1 MASRKKKSGPTL
13 QQAFDSIR
21 DLLIATKPRI
31 DNADSAARPMLIE
44 NLRQIG
50 SLAESFAEQR
60 GQNASGWI
68 HLADELD
75 QEGVN
80 LWNISGLVQKSP
92 TSTASGSGRMSLVAA
107 LRLAGFRLIETGLE
121 LKPEIENLI
130 HILQL
135 ASKTGSTLSEAGS
148 GEVTSVLSSAA
159 RVSLSSSGDAVR
171 IHSPMLQYEEL
182 LRNAEDPDST
192 HHVDRVCATL
202 VYLAARMEAAWKEGN
217 QSVAS
222 FMAQKITDD
231 EQRLSVLPSPDQE
244 RLACKFHEIGK
255 AILKTHIGSAGSD
268 GDDSGAV
275 DAVAWLQKA
284 FSIAERIGAEET
296 SGSKASLRARFRF
309 ITILRTMARAYFIT
323 GSYDRAEAV
332 LDELIPAVDA
342 LADSRSGRSEHQEL
356 RWLRLAVVKKRKA
369 SDTTLLDAF
378 KSIIDHM
385 TFSESNITD
394 ILQDLRTLNHQHHGV
409 IVAQVHL
416 YCLQQALRWDDTT
429 EGVNRLLL
437 SLIVHCS
444 KDEDHQRAMET
455 MESVLT
461 TAHATDFKLLDVP
474 STACLTLLW
483 QYGDRHFAAKR
494 FGPAADWFLIGTHAL
509 FQTSCPASAAKCF
522 RKAALCHI
530 EHKEHARAAAVI
542 RKCPVGLGHGEASTH
557 YLLFIAAVHQG
568 LEDEAIRA
576 VREMV
581 KAVDFDRKMLLLA
594 TQISHE
600 SEMKTVL
607 ITVLE
612 ALLKT
617 LKVEKNNGGE
627 TVVEAM
633 ALVRCI
639 IRLVGKLLAEPTANK
654 SVVFPRRSIIDETNL
669 GLAQTTPHGNLNIPL
684 PNRVLAQDA
693 LTEKAI
699 SLVIKDVSW
708 LWRMAYNCAVQC
720 CAEWEEGNHERVSEL
735 FEVARD
741 LLATYCEAA
750 LDVPADVSNY
760 MHLINATFSGVSG
773 RVFAARLSATD
784 GTIDANRLRENA
796 ARVSAAKT
804 SISAI
809 VNKNLLTERQDIT
822 RAEYF
827 LHVLRVFEAEIW
839 TQLKEWQH
847 LSRIVVDVVDSG
859 PLAVGTYEAIA
870 DILWAESDCPI
881 DVLLVGLEAILR
893 ASLDHSSLSVEKFS
907 RWLRAVCTIMLARNS
922 SQDRVKA
929 IVFVEQAVTVIAD
942 HHQDDQAYPIDERN
956 WLLGTAYNT
965 GFECLE
971 GSMLDEAKR
980 WFETAA
986 LLCKFVPGGEER
998 AEKIVETFTHL
1009 LAHYH
1014 SNAA

>member
-1 MASRKKKSGPTL
+1 MASRKKKSGPSL

-31 DNADSAARPMLIE
+31 DNADSAAQPMLIE
-44 NLRQIG
+44 NLRQIA

-60 GQNASGWI
+60 GRNASGWI

-92 TSTASGSGRMSLVAA
+92 TSTGSGSGRMSLVAA
-107 LRLAGFRLIETGLE
+107 LRLAGFRLIEAGLE
-121 LKPEIENLI
+121 LKPGIESLI

-148 GEVTSVLSSAA
+148 GEVAGSVLSSAA
-159 RVSLSSSGDAVR
+159 R
-171 IHSPMLQYEEL
+171 YEEL

-255 AILKTHIGSAGSD
+255 AVLKTHIGSVGGD

-296 SGSKASLRARFRF
+296 SGSKASLRIA
-309 ITILRTMARAYFIT
+309 ILRTMARAYFIT

-369 SDTTLLDAF
+369 SGTTLLDAF

-394 ILQDLRTLNHQHHGV
+394 ILQDLRTLNHHHHHV

-416 YCLQQALRWDDTT
+416 YCLQEALRWDDTT

-509 FQTSCPASAAKCF
+509 FQTACPASAAKCF

-530 EHKEHARAAAVI
+530 EHKEYARAAAVI
-542 RKCPVGLGHGEASTH
+542 RKCPVGLGHAEASTQ
-557 YLLFIAAVHQG
+557 YVLFIAAVHQG

-654 SVVFPRRSIIDETNL
+654 PRLIETL
-669 GLAQTTPHGNLNIPL
+669 ISHFQTA
-684 PNRVLAQDA
+684 RVLAQDA

-720 CAEWEEGNHERVSEL
+720 CAEWEEGNDERVSEL

-741 LLATYCEAA
+741 LLTTYCEAA
-750 LDVPADVSNY
+750 LDVPADVH

-784 GTIDANRLRENA
+784 GTIDANRLRENG

-839 TQLKEWQH
+839 AQLKEWQH

-929 IVFVEQAVTVIAD
+929 IGFVEQAVAVIAD
-942 HHQDDQAYPIDERN
+942 HHQDDQAYPVDERN

-971 GSMLDEAKR
+971 ASMLDEAKR
-980 WFETAA
+980 WFETAT

-998 AEKIVETFTHL
+998 AEKISDTYTHL
-1009 LAHYH
+1009 LARYS